1 MKIYDALL
9 NGTIYIENNFFN
21 EEKFLDIKKDLFN
34 LKYIST
40 EQPSKDSL
48 ENRMEFYPINECTYS
63 KQEKQL
69 LMKLKKVIKL
79 MENMDLFIE
88 TIKN

>member
-63 KQEKQL
+63 KQEKF
-69 LMKLKKVIKL
+69 VIKKFYY
-79 MENMDLFIE
+79 ES
-88 TIKN
+88 